1 MKFAEIVL
9 YWERLYILFVLL
21 NQRMSRKEGTGTDVG
36 KEMRD
41 ELGTHCHYQL
51 LVLDL
56 K

>member
-21 NQRMSRKEGTGTDVG
+21 NQRMSRKEGTVVG